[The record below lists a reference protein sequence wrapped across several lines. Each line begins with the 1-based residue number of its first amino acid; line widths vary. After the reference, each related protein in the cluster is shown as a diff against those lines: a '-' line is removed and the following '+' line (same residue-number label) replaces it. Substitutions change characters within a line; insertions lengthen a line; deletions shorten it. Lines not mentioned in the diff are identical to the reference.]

1 MLNQYFGNCP
11 KNVAKDAKYTVRS
24 RGDEPIVALTYN
36 TGDGERWFMTIED
49 HSELAQM
56 VNQVKVKACGKPN
69 GSFYI
74 NEYDQVIVPA
84 VGSNEYYLAGLYSN
98 RLHFRFEGKTI
109 SGAPVDWDGNQLKP
123 GVQWLGPHAGIP
135 YTLTAG
141 GDDVYYQFSP
151 RPDVTRKIK
160 LSKQIGIRDAAAVA
174 DQIRSVKG
182 FQGGRFYVNEFH
194 AIFTPLNDNGD
205 LTYIYVG
212 QLDLRKWFAR
222 PENND

>member
-24 RGDEPIVALTYN
+24 GEGEPIVALTYN

-56 VNQVKVKACGKPN
+56 VNQVKIKACGKPN

-84 VGSNEYYLAGLYSN
+84 VGSNEYFLAGVYSK
-98 RLHFRFEGKTI
+98 RLHFRFEGKAI
-109 SGAPVDWDGNQLKP
+109 SGAPVDWDGNQLHP
-123 GVQWLGPHAGIP
+123 GAQWVGPHAGIP

-151 RPDVTRKIK
+151 RSDVTRKIK

-182 FQGGRFYVNEFH
+182 FLGGRFYVNEFH

-205 LTYIYVG
+205 LTYVYIG
-212 QLDLRKWFAR
+212 QLDLKKWFAR
-222 PENND
+222 PECE

>member
-1 MLNQYFGNCP
+1 MLNKYFGNCP

-24 RGDEPIVALTYN
+24 GVDEPIVALTYN

-56 VNQVKVKACGKPN
+56 VNQVKIKACGKPH

-84 VGSNEYYLAGLYSN
+84 VGSNEYYLAGVYSK
-98 RLHFRFEGKTI
+98 RLHFRFEGKAI
-109 SGAPVDWDGNQLKP
+109 SGAPVDWDGNQLQP
-123 GVQWLGPHAGIP
+123 GSQWLGPHAGIP

-141 GDDVYYQFSP
+141 GDDVYFQFSP

-194 AIFTPLNDNGD
+194 SIFTPLTDNRD
-205 LTYIYVG
+205 LKYVYIG
-212 QLDLRKWFAR
+212 QLDLKKWFAK
-222 PENND
+222 PESE